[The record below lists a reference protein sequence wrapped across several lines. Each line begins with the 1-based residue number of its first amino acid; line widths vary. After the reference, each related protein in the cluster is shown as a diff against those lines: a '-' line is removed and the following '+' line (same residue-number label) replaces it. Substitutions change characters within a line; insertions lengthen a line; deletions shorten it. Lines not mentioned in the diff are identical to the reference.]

1 MKRFLYIFIII
12 ILILALGF
20 SFASCSYRNNDN
32 NTEEEDNKD
41 EKNNNG
47 DKEKEN
53 PYLEIINSIL
63 EGIGSIENIGDYL
76 ASMILLLENI
86 PLENIV
92 QTVESLI
99 GEEYEEYKK
108 LVEEYYE
115 YGMETLEFVY
125 TLLPH
130 IDTILY
136 FIEMVSSNPTVA
148 QYILPTLGITK
159 DGNTYSFTYEGKPY
173 SVEITETSYVI
184 TDENYVYYIEY
195 NQEDSYFN
203 CNMFDLIEEE
213 EIITL
218 ESILINN
225 NFYIQLLDSENQRLI
240 QIKTN
245 IQMLE
250 AIVSIQ
256 KDDYN
261 YISIFG
267 GVSPNFATFG
277 EVFVIN
283 EGMLSEYIQ

>member
-1 MKRFLYIFIII
+1 
-12 ILILALGF
+12 
-20 SFASCSYRNNDN
+20 
-32 NTEEEDNKD
+32 
-41 EKNNNG
+41 
-47 DKEKEN
+47 
-53 PYLEIINSIL
+53 
-63 EGIGSIENIGDYL
+63 
-76 ASMILLLENI
+76 MILLLENI